1 MTQENKMEQLSSIE
15 KFILGIDSAESTSWE
30 GEKRSLSHR
39 IRDSL
44 FERLVGMNKRAGI
57 VDDNFLDYCNTVK
70 SLLAV
75 YNFGNLLTDE
85 DFTKSKGDPIRITGE
100 GADLVIT
107 KEDNDERIKT
117 DKDLIIRGLARIIR
131 HVTEGIGYD
140 ITPYLAADDCLEIF
154 KQEGDGQT
162 QIVPVTLSAATV
174 MTTLVYF
181 RRAMKRINLFTD
193 EDFVGE
199 NAGLLDSVVSVLA
212 EILTLF
218 YNYANPTDE
227 SLEKFIG
234 WGVTLDRNRSRA
246 VTLNDTYIVVDAIS
260 RFADAFTQEGLKGD
274 REFLEMIDDY
284 VAKKQGTSSSFMT
297 DQCVSAIY
305 KTALSVY
312 ERTKGKYGKD
322 VFYASSHIEDNAI
335 VYDYTSTTYEQISS
349 SNRSSALFNPLY
361 VAMITMYGY
370 NEKELVIRR
379 FMDDAK
385 RAQQVYEEFEEKAA
399 EKGMMK
405 LSDYALT
412 LDSYRDPVKD
422 AKTGETRMNDFQRDI
437 KMLCE
442 SKERQSKNFG
452 VGTWRIY
459 YRAARV
465 LQKYLETQCPERLME
480 FAEYRD
486 YLNATKDAIDQV
498 QVMYRKFDDAQR
510 LGIVDTDY
518 LMFSKLE
525 LDVEDIGISKLNKA
539 NIAANYLRPMLLSSK
554 IMIVNALTKYP
565 QADMRDLYTS
575 LKNKRHIKVTKRK
588 GMVDKG
594 IEWLWNEDN
603 VDMNST
609 ARHCEAIAYDYFD
622 YYDKYEVGYV
632 AIRNLKKELD
642 AIKFGE
648 KIDDEDGSLKAG
660 AEDGESGVSSLKRLV
675 LEFTRQNVDVIK
687 SVYQQKIAAKN
698 NAIGEKNNRI
708 DELQEEKEKLRRDHE
723 AEIEALNA
731 KHAAALSAQADMT
744 RISRE
749 MGDQIRGWVR
759 EETERYLK
767 RFASLSLLNI
777 LWRNQSDKDFR
788 FDVLYDRDP
797 VDADFEDV
805 REVWDE
811 IRADCGEK
819 GSSQYAENRD
829 KYEREIK
836 DAVALQE
843 ILSAALCGIL
853 EDELFRNMARDRQ
866 KSVAER
872 NSDIKTMYNDRKRT
886 GANDAIVRLGD
897 KIGKLEERL
906 PDVGMLEDLEKRIEQ
921 LEAKLKQK
929 D

>member
-1 MTQENKMEQLSSIE
+1 MTQENNREQKSFIE
-15 KFILGIDSAESTSWE
+15 QFIFGIDSAESTSWE
-30 GEKRSLSHR
+30 EEKRSLSQR

-44 FERLVGMNKRAGI
+44 FDRLNGMNKPGV
-57 VDDNFLDYCNTVK
+57 VDDSFLDYCNAVK
-70 SLLAV
+70 SLLAI

-85 DFTKSKGDPIRITGE
+85 DFTKSKGAPIHIVGE
-100 GADLVIT
+100 GSDLIIT
-107 KEDNDERIKT
+107 KESNDDRIKA
-117 DKDLIIRGLARIIR
+117 DKALIIRGIARIIS
-131 HVTEGIGYD
+131 HVTRGIGYD

-154 KQEGDGQT
+154 KRDGDEQT
-162 QIVPVTLSAATV
+162 QVVPITLSVATV
-174 MTTLVYF
+174 FTTLVYF
-181 RRAMKRINLFTD
+181 RRAMKRINLFTE
-193 EDFVGE
+193 EDFVDE
-199 NAGLLDSVVSVLA
+199 NKGLLAKVVSVIA
-212 EILTLF
+212 DIMTLF
-218 YNYANPTDE
+218 YNYANPKDE
-227 SLEKFIG
+227 NIEKFIG
-234 WGVTLDRNRSRA
+234 WGVTLDRTRSRA
-246 VTLNDTYIVVDAIS
+246 VTLNDTYVVVDAIS
-260 RFADAFTQEGLKGD
+260 RFADAFTQDGLKGD
-274 REFLEMIDDY
+274 KEFLEMIDKC
-284 VAKKQGTSSSFMT
+284 VAEKQGVPFRFMT

-305 KTALSVY
+305 KTALNVY
-312 ERTKGKYGKD
+312 ERTKSRYGKD
-322 VFYASSHIEDNAI
+322 VFYASSHIEDNEI

-385 RAQQVYEEFEEKAA
+385 RALQIYEDYKEELPK
-399 EKGMMK
+399 
-405 LSDYALT
+405 YALT
-412 LDSYRDPVKD
+412 LDDYKEPMKD
-422 AKTGETRMNDFQRDI
+422 ETTGEERLNDFQKDI
-437 KMLCE
+437 QILCD
-442 SKERQSKNFG
+442 SKERQSKNYG
-452 VGTWRIY
+452 KGTWRVY

-480 FAEYRD
+480 FTEYRD

-588 GMVDKG
+588 NSTVGKEA
-594 IEWLWNEDN
+594 EWLWNEDN

-622 YYDKYEVGYV
+622 YYDKYEVGFA

-648 KIDDEDGSLKAG
+648 AIDGEDGSLKSNIEDEGGG
-660 AEDGESGVSSLKRLV
+660 ASLKRLV

-698 NAIGEKNNRI
+698 NIIGERNKRI
-708 DELQEEKEKLRRDHE
+708 NALQDEKEKLESDHR

-731 KHAAALSAQADMT
+731 KHADELSAQAEMT

-759 EETERYLK
+759 EEVERYLK
-767 RFASLSLLNI
+767 RFSSLSILNI
-777 LWRNQSDKDFR
+777 LWRNQSSGDFE
-788 FDVLYDRDP
+788 FDRLYDRDP
-797 VDADFEDV
+797 VDANF
-805 REVWDE
+805 DE
-811 IRADCGEK
+811 IRNVWREIQDQCGEK
-819 GSSQYAENRD
+819 GSPQYFENKGRF
-829 KYEREIK
+829 EREFK
-836 DAVALQE
+836 DAIALQE
-843 ILSAALCGIL
+843 TLSAALSGIL
-853 EDELFRNMARDRQ
+853 EGERFRDLARDRQ
-866 KSVAER
+866 KSVTER
-872 NSDIKTMYNDRKRT
+872 NSEIRTAYNGQKRT
-886 GANDAIVRLGD
+886 GANDAFTSLVD
-897 KIGKLEERL
+897 KVKSLEEKI
-906 PDVGMLEDLEKRIEQ
+906 PDAGIISELEKKIKE
-921 LEAKLKQK
+921 LEEKLK
-929 D
+929 

>member
-1 MTQENKMEQLSSIE
+1 MTQENKKEQLSSIE
-15 KFILGIDSAESTSWE
+15 QFIKGIDGTESTSWE

-44 FERLVGMNKRAGI
+44 FERLVGMNKRTGI

-70 SLLAV
+70 SLLAI

-85 DFTKSKGDPIRITGE
+85 DFSKSERAAIHITGE
-100 GADLVIT
+100 GADLLIT
-107 KEDNDERIKT
+107 KEENEERIKT
-117 DKDLIIRGLARIIR
+117 DKDLILRGIARIIR

-154 KQEGDGQT
+154 KQEGEGQT
-162 QIVPVTLSAATV
+162 QIVPVTLSVATV
-174 MTTLVYF
+174 FTTLVYF
-181 RRAMKRINLFTD
+181 RRAMKRINLFTN
-193 EDFVGE
+193 EDFVSE
-199 NAGLLDSVVSVLA
+199 NAGLLEDVVSVVA
-212 EILTLF
+212 DIMTLF
-218 YNYANPTDE
+218 YNYANPKDE
-227 SLEKFIG
+227 GLEKFIG
-234 WGVTLDRNRSRA
+234 WGVTLDRTRSRA

-260 RFADAFTQEGLKGD
+260 RFADAFTQEGLKSD
-274 REFLEMIDDY
+274 KEFLDMIDNC
-284 VAKKQGTSSSFMT
+284 VAKRQGIPFSFMT

-305 KTALSVY
+305 KTAVNVY

-322 VFYASSHIEDNAI
+322 VFYASSHIEDNII

-385 RAQQVYEEFEEKAA
+385 RAQQIYEDYEEKAT

-412 LDSYRDPVKD
+412 LDSYKETVRNGN
-422 AKTGETRMNDFQRDI
+422 TGEEERNDFRKDV
-437 KMLCE
+437 KMLCD
-442 SKERQSKNFG
+442 SKERQSKNYG
-452 VGTWRIY
+452 QGTWRIY

-480 FAEYRD
+480 FTEYRD
-486 YLNATKDAIDQV
+486 YLNATKDTIDQV

-588 GMVDKG
+588 NSTVEKET
-594 IEWLWNEDN
+594 EWLWNEDN

-609 ARHCEAIAYDYFD
+609 ARHCEAITYDYFD
-622 YYDKYEVGYV
+622 YYDKYEVGFV
-632 AIRNLKKELD
+632 AIRNLKKELN

-648 KIDDEDGSLKAG
+648 EINDEDGSWNSG
-660 AEDGESGVSSLKRLV
+660 EVEESGAASLKRLV

-698 NAIGEKNNRI
+698 NVIGEKNEEINS
-708 DELQEEKEKLRRDHE
+708 LQAEKEKLKGDHE
-723 AEIEALNA
+723 VEIETLNA
-731 KHAAALSAQADMT
+731 KYAAALSEQAEAT

-759 EETERYLK
+759 EEVERYLK
-767 RFASLSLLNI
+767 RFSSLSILNI
-777 LWRNQSDKDFR
+777 LWRNQSSGDFK
-788 FDVLYDRDP
+788 FDMLYDRDP
-797 VDADFEDV
+797 VDADFEEV
-805 REVWDE
+805 RNVWQE

-819 GSSQYAENRD
+819 GTSQYAEYRD

-866 KSVAER
+866 RSVAER
-872 NSDIKTMYNDRKRT
+872 NSDIKTIYNDRKRT
-886 GANDAIVRLGD
+886 GANDAIARLEE
-897 KIGKLEERL
+897 KINKLEERL
-906 PDVGMLEDLEKRIEQ
+906 PDVGTISELEEKIKQ
-921 LEAKLKQK
+921 LETKLK
-929 D
+929 